1 MEGSIGPR
9 DQDVSVWEWRGC
21 LFSLSRWSFL
31 LEQSDF
37 FSSANVNR
45 HQAVFGLFGFFLFP
59 SWPMGK
65 EVKVLL
71 NCKSLRAKTTSLI
84 SLGPV
89 FNRAKHK
96 PSQYRRWW
104 W

>member
-1 MEGSIGPR
+1 MYLSGSGG
-9 DQDVSVWEWRGC
+9 VAYSAYHGGLSCWS
-21 LFSLSRWSFL
+21 SLISL
-31 LEQSDF
+31 
-37 FSSANVNR
+37 
-45 HQAVFGLFGFFLFP
+45 AVLMSTVARLYLGYSGFFLFP
-59 SWPMGK
+59 SWPMGR

-89 FNRAKHK
+89 FNRAKHM

-104 W
+104 